1 VRLVNQDS
9 GSLFETLP
17 VAVTFGAL
25 DMQAD
30 FPVRVWRGEDGT
42 LTNDTLNV
50 GTYIKSG
57 GKLVPTMMTEGGEF
71 VSNDK
76 IVVGKVSKTAVLPEV
91 SSGWRVILKAIEG
104 DGENCLLTIKRGSG
118 LMVIVR

>member
-1 VRLVNQDS
+1 
-9 GSLFETLP
+9 
-17 VAVTFGAL
+17 
-25 DMQAD
+25 
-30 FPVRVWRGEDGT
+30 
-42 LTNDTLNV
+42 
-50 GTYIKSG
+50 
-57 GKLVPTMMTEGGEF
+57 